1 MYRNLRTFSSFSR
14 SLFRPRPSYLQYNGP
29 VTVRRVRVVR
39 PIFTPSRI
47 RILTYWTFSITA
59 FYYVLGALD
68 DEEED
73 AQGEV
78 QSKALTATEHS
89 GNLERQ
95 QDRDESEDDEDEEEE
110 EEEYEDIV
118 PDTIPED
125 AWFIPLGFAHQR
137 PRTFYRGSDPEWQ
150 SFVDF
155 AKDKKKNA
163 QIRHEL
169 AGLVGEFIGNMRQFQ
184 KFLGA
189 PIQTRKYWL
198 DVDFPDGPPPE
209 YERAGLEITDD
220 YVAWTVRPVS
230 SINVSR
236 LHETLWPMA
245 TFSSFWA
252 STQALWQLQVAK
264 VKDFLNIKP
273 ELDTKRPRFPPGYM
287 NLPRL
292 AQKNED
298 EPTQSALPS
307 PQVKQP
313 EVPAPASSPMSAG
326 SERAKILWPLP
337 AIPKPST
344 EMAMVTMA
352 FKRNLA
358 KNWKSPSAP
367 APRGTFMVSGLVEL
381 QGPKGVCVMD
391 VQAAYHP
398 QESKWVVIVIDLRR
412 IQKRKQGPRGGP

>member
-1 MYRNLRTFSSFSR
+1 MVL
-14 SLFRPRPSYLQYNGP
+14 LQYGACA
-29 VTVRRVRVVR
+29 
-39 PIFTPSRI
+39 SRI
-47 RILTYWTFSITA
+47 RILTYWAFSITA
-59 FYYVLGALD
+59 FYYVLGSLD
-68 DEEED
+68 DEGEEVQK
-73 AQGEV
+73 AV
-78 QSKALTATEHS
+78 QSKALTVTEHL
-89 GNLERQ
+89 GDLERQ
-95 QDRDESEDDEDEEEE
+95 QDRAESEEEDEEDEE
-110 EEEYEDIV
+110 DEDIV

-125 AWFIPLGFAHQR
+125 AWFIPLGLAHQR
-137 PRTFYRGSDPEWQ
+137 PQTFYRGSDPEWQ

-163 QIRHEL
+163 HIRHEL
-169 AGLVGEFIGNMRQFQ
+169 AGLVGEFIANMRQFQ

-236 LHETLWPMA
+236 LHETLWPKA

-264 VKDFLNIKP
+264 VKNFLNIKP
-273 ELDTKRPRFPPGYM
+273 EPDTKRPRFPPGYM

-298 EPTQSALPS
+298 EPTQPALPS

-313 EVPAPASSPMSAG
+313 EVAAPAASPISAG

-344 EMAMVTMA
+344 EMATVTMA

-398 QESKWVVIVIDLRR
+398 QESRWVVIAMGVRR
-412 IQKRKQGPRGGP
+412 IQKRSVPNFVFDSQARSADKQIRKQGPRGGP

>member
-1 MYRNLRTFSSFSR
+1 MVLSQSGAYASFIPFSHR
-14 SLFRPRPSYLQYNGP
+14 GH
-29 VTVRRVRVVR
+29 
-39 PIFTPSRI
+39 RI
-47 RILTYWTFSITA
+47 RIVTYWAFSASA
-59 FYYVLGALD
+59 FYYILGSLD
-68 DEEED
+68 DEEEE
-73 AQGEV
+73 AQEAV
-78 QSKALTATEHS
+78 QSKALPATEHLGDFES
-89 GNLERQ
+89 Q
-95 QDRDESEDDEDEEEE
+95 QDRDESEEEDEDEED
-110 EEEYEDIV
+110 EDIV

-125 AWFIPLGFAHQR
+125 AWFIPLGLARQR
-137 PRTFYRGSDPEWQ
+137 PQTFYKGSDPEWQ

-155 AKDKKKNA
+155 AKDKTKNA
-163 QIRHEL
+163 HIRHEL
-169 AGLVGEFIGNMRQFQ
+169 AGLVGDFIGNMRQFQ

-236 LHETLWPMA
+236 LHETLWPKA

-264 VKDFLNIKP
+264 AKEFLNIKP
-273 ELDTKRPRFPPGYM
+273 EPDTKKPRFPPGYM

-298 EPTQSALPS
+298 EPTQPALPS
-307 PQVKQP
+307 PQVKPP
-313 EVPAPASSPMSAG
+313 EVPAPAASPLSTG
-326 SERAKILWPLP
+326 PERAKILWPLP

-344 EMAMVTMA
+344 EMATATMA

-358 KNWKSPSAP
+358 KNWKAPSAP

-381 QGPKGVCVMD
+381 QGPRGVCVMD

-398 QESKWVVIVIDLRR
+398 EESRWVVIAMGVRR
-412 IQKRKQGPRGGP
+412 IQKSIAEVLPGILITVFSDTTLKQALTQFG